1 VIIRGYLL
9 SSSVGPQ
16 AQIFN
21 CWPLGNWNVPFLV
34 GLVRGLYIEVGRNK
48 SAFPDRVQLL
58 PHAKVEILIPH
69 VESNIQVNIHWFL
82 SLEQDSIKLSAQ

>member
-1 VIIRGYLL
+1 
-9 SSSVGPQ
+9 
-16 AQIFN
+16 
-21 CWPLGNWNVPFLV
+21 V
-34 GLVRGLYIEVGRNK
+34 GLVRGLYIEAGGNK